1 MANKGTIS
9 RRLKRFYTFYLIKML
24 TFFAKIKKNDDK
36 NDDDDDV
43 FHDSF
48 AKRQS
53 RSRSNVRENFCQIY
67 QRSFVIDNHALSWTR
82 GSLHGGRVPIGRMRE
97 VGRRDTK
104 HIDITRCTKI
114 YFNTTSSACTLR

>member
-67 QRSFVIDNHALSWTR
+67 QRPFVIDNHTFSWTR
-82 GSLHGGRVPIGRMRE
+82 GSLHGGRVPLGGMRE
-97 VGRRDTK
+97 VGRRDVK
-104 HIDITRCTKI
+104 HRCMKID
-114 YFNTTSSACTLR
+114 FNPTSFARTLR